1 MERIRSRAKSKL
13 WRGTDGFT
21 IIETMIVLA
30 VSGGLLVSV
39 MATIS
44 GQQQKTQFTTG
55 VRDFE
60 TKIQDVVNDVQT
72 GYYPNNGT
80 TKCTNDPASDTAP
93 VNDDAAMIVPQGT
106 NENCI
111 FLGKG
116 IHFHSPDGNRLV
128 NFRTTTIAGKRQ
140 TNKKDITSISEAK
153 PIAFNKSG
161 NGVDTDELLNGI
173 ELTEIKIYKDS
184 VFTNPPDT
192 SVGLG
197 IMTSIKTGT
206 SSSGLVGGA
215 SGRPNL
221 AFIRDVSAGDNDGTQ
236 FSDKIS
242 TIADADLVKVDGG
255 AVFCLRDGSRGRA
268 AAVTLGIR
276 LTGKDDPL
284 FQSTGQTL
292 STQVYFDA
300 DAEKFGCAV

>member
-21 IIETMIVLA
+21 IVETMIVLA
-30 VSGGLLVSV
+30 VSGGLLASV
-39 MATIS
+39 MVTIS

-60 TKIQDVVNDVQT
+60 TKIQDIVNDVQT
-72 GYYPNNGT
+72 GFYPNNGT
-80 TKCTNDPASDTAP
+80 TRCTNDPASDSAP
-93 VNDDAAMIVPQGT
+93 VIDDIVGVPQGK

-116 IHFHSPDGNRLV
+116 IHFHSIDGSGLV
-128 NFRTTTIAGKRQ
+128 NYRTITIAGKRQ
-140 TNKKDITSISEAK
+140 SNSKDITNITEAK
-153 PIAFNKSG
+153 PIAFNKNG
-161 NGVDTDELLNGI
+161 NGVDSGELLNGV
-173 ELTEIKIYKDS
+173 ELTEIKIFKDS
-184 VFTNPPDT
+184 EYTNPPET

-206 SSSGLVGGA
+206 SSSGLVSGA

-221 AFIRDVSAGDNDGTQ
+221 AFINDVSAGQDETQ
-236 FSDKIS
+236 FASKIPA
-242 TIADADLVKVDGG
+242 INENDLVKIDGG
-255 AVFCLRDGSRGRA
+255 VVFCLRDGSSGRA

-276 LTGKDDPL
+276 LTGKDSPL

-292 STQVYFDA
+292 STQTYFDD